1 MTNTSLP
8 RGFLKQLPYQGA
20 VEQRYLLSAT
30 QEMVLGREPQCQIA
44 VDPFLYS
51 SVSRKH
57 AKIKPVSSSSGLT
70 WQVCDLSSANG
81 TYVNGQRL
89 QGCQILRTGDRIVLG
104 ENGPEFIFECQF
116 VNNTTPSS
124 VSSDIPSVN
133 PRHPISKTASTT
145 SSNSQTNLTSTQLFP
160 ILSTG
165 KDLIQKT
172 FLIPVSFT
180 VGFVILMF
188 TTLGNTILFNLLLAA
203 YISGA
208 AYYFIYKL
216 CGKQK
221 PWWVLLCSALMTAI
235 LIPSPVFSLLAIIFR
250 RILPGGGV
258 FNPNHTFSSAL
269 VAHFFG
275 AGLLEELFKALPVL
289 AALYIGRQVKRPW
302 RERIGVWEP
311 LDGILLGAA
320 SAVGFTIVETLGQ
333 YVPDQ
338 VHNIALRAGVGAGEL
353 IGLQLLIPRILGSV
367 AGHMAYSGYLGYF
380 IGLSVLKPSKR
391 WSILGI
397 GYLSAAGL
405 HAFWN
410 ASASNNLLIATL
422 VGIFSYAFLAAAILK
437 ARKLS
442 PMRSHNFATRF
453 FN

>member
-1 MTNTSLP
+1 M
-8 RGFLKQLPYQGA
+8 RGFLKQLSSKGA
-20 VEQRYLLSAT
+20 TEQRYLLSTT

-44 VDPFLYS
+44 IDPFLYG
-51 SVSRKH
+51 SVSRRH
-57 AKIKPVSSSSGLT
+57 AKVEPVSNASGIT
-70 WQVCDLSSANG
+70 WQVCDLGSGNG

-89 QGCQILRTGDRIVLG
+89 QGYQILRAGDRIALG
-104 ENGPEFIFECQF
+104 KDGPEFIFECQPT
-116 VNNTTPSS
+116 NNTTPSS
-124 VSSDIPSVN
+124 VSSGNLPSVN
-133 PRHPISKTASTT
+133 PRHPVSKTASTT
-145 SSNSQTNLTSTQLFP
+145 SSNSQANLTSTQLFP
-160 ILSTG
+160 IFSTG
-165 KDLIQKT
+165 TDLIHKT

-289 AALYIGRQVKRPW
+289 AALYVGRQVQRPW

-333 YVPDQ
+333 YVPNQ
-338 VHNIALRAGVGAGEL
+338 VHDIALRAGVGAGEL

-367 AGHMAYSGYLGYF
+367 AGHMAYTGYLGYF